1 MRLTVRLPTEILMQ
15 EEVTGIKAEAPNGWF
30 GLLPRH
36 IDFVTAL
43 VPGVLVFARAG
54 GNEEYLAI
62 DQGILVKCGPEVSV
76 STRAAVRSTNLDQL
90 RKDVEARFQAEEERE
105 KKTLASEVKLEADLV
120 RGLLELEKKNV

>member
-1 MRLTVRLPTEILMQ
+1 MRLTVRLPTETLMR
-15 EEVTGIKAEAPNGWF
+15 EEVTRIKAEAANGWF

-43 VPGVLVFARAG
+43 VPGVLTFVGTRG
-54 GNEEYLAI
+54 TEEYVAL

-76 STRAAVRSTNLDQL
+76 STRAAVRGANLDQL

-105 KKTLASEVKLEADLV
+105 KKAFSSEVKLEADLV
-120 RGLLELEKKNV
+120 RGLLELEKHA

>member
-1 MRLTVRLPTEILMQ
+1 MRLTVWLPTEILMQ
-15 EEVTGIKAEAPNGWF
+15 EEVTRIRAEAPNGWF

-43 VPGVLVFARAG
+43 VPSVLAFAHTG
-54 GNEEYLAI
+54 GTEEYLAI
-62 DQGILVKCGPEVSV
+62 DKGILVKCGPEVSV
-76 STRAAVRSTNLDQL
+76 STRAAVRGTNLDQL

-105 KKTLASEVKLEADLV
+105 KKTFTSEVKLEADLV